1 MPIYTNAGGWDTL
14 LKTIPTYLS
23 KHRDVARLPLLTTVH
38 GLCATRE
45 GQIPT
50 QPQTLQSTMETCQ
63 HDMLGNNG
71 TKVMGVTNYHLVGF
85 KACSM

>member
-1 MPIYTNAGGWDTL
+1 MPIYTNAGGPDTL

-23 KHRDVARLPLLTTVH
+23 KHQNVEHLPLLMTVH

-50 QPQTLQSTMETCQ
+50 QLQTPSIYNG
-63 HDMLGNNG
+63 DMS
-71 TKVMGVTNYHLVGF
+71 
-85 KACSM
+85 A